1 MAGGSPSRVLFVGRF
16 QPFHLGHLHMVK
28 SLLREFDEVV
38 LILGS
43 SQASHTSKN
52 PFSLKER
59 TRMIRESLQAE
70 GVEAVRIVPL
80 GDVGDHAAWLREL
93 LTLAP
98 AFGAVATHDNV
109 TRHIFERAG
118 YRVLDPPLLDRDV
131 LSGTEVRERIRAGQD
146 WERLV
151 PDAVRSI
158 IRELDGVERIRSLDD
173 Q

>member
-28 SLLREFDEVV
+28 SLVREFDEVV

-80 GDVGDHAAWLREL
+80 GDVGDHAAWLSEL
-93 LTLAP
+93 RTLAP

-109 TRHIFERAG
+109 TRHIFKEAG

>member
-1 MAGGSPSRVLFVGRF
+1 MAGGTPSRVLFVGRF

-28 SLLREFDEVV
+28 SLLHEFGEVV

-52 PFSLKER
+52 PFSLEER
-59 TRMIRESLQAE
+59 TRMIRESLHAE

-80 GDVGDHAAWLREL
+80 RDLGDHAAWLSEL
-93 LTLAP
+93 RTLAP
-98 AFGAVATHDNV
+98 AFGAVATHDGV
-109 TRHIFERAG
+109 TRHIFKEAG
-118 YRVLDPPLLDRDV
+118 YRVLDRPLLDREV
-131 LSGTEVRERIRAGQD
+131 LSGTEIRKRIRAGLD
-146 WERLV
+146 WEQLV
-151 PDAVRSI
+151 PGAVRSI